1 MGMPRGIRNHN
12 PFNIRQTLTKWDGEI
27 DGPDNEFEEFSTA
40 AKGLKAGYK
49 LLLVYHL
56 KHRLRTINMILN
68 RFAPAS
74 ENNLQ
79 AYISR
84 VARLMRVQPNDGL
97 DLTDFNTLVQL
108 GEAIIL
114 HENGQQPYT
123 LDQLNNAARAAI
135 ASLPP
140 SLRSHDAGQV

>member
-12 PFNIRQTLTKWDGEI
+12 PFNIRQTHVKWDGEV
-27 DGPDNEFEEFSTA
+27 DGPDNEFEEFSSA

-56 KHRLRTINMILN
+56 KHGIRTIRTILN
-68 RFAPAS
+68 RYAPAS

-79 AYISR
+79 AYIGH
-84 VARLMRVQPNDGL
+84 VARLMRVQPDDGL
-97 DLTDFNTLVQL
+97 DLTDFSQLVQL

-123 LDQLNNAARAAI
+123 LDELNDAAQAAVL
-135 ASLPP
+135 SLPKE
-140 SLRSHDAGQV
+140 LRSDAGQV

>member
-12 PFNIRQTLTKWDGEI
+12 PFNIRQTHVKWDGEVE
-27 DGPDNEFEEFSTA
+27 GPDNEFEEFITA
-40 AKGLKAGYK
+40 DKGLKAGYK
-49 LLLVYHL
+49 LLLVYYL
-56 KHRLRTINMILN
+56 KHHLRTVRTILA

-79 AYISR
+79 AYIGH
-84 VARLMRVQPNDGL
+84 VARLMRVGPDDGL
-97 DLTDFNTLVQL
+97 NLQDSNELAQL

-123 LDQLNNAARAAI
+123 TDQLHQAVAAAVQ
-135 ASLPP
+135 SLPAE
-140 SLRSHDAGQV
+140 LRSQA